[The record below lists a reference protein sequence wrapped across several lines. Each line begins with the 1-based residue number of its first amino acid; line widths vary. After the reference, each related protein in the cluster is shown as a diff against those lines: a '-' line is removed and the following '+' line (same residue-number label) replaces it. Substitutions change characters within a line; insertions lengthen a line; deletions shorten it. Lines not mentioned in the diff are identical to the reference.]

1 MKNFQNDIDK
11 LVSKILSEEIDSKV
25 RKIMETKSEF
35 DEELTGSQSKIDVAQ
50 PKGKITAADFK
61 KLRDGK
67 KSNKSEV
74 EENIFKNMFGKKE
87 DPEMARAAA
96 QEKDRKEN
104 PSLSNLGYDY
114 DDIRGW
120 HMPEPGQGRFDR
132 DNSNKKEVEEY
143 FIDDEEEDAEE
154 LSQNE
159 PTYVGRGLKDNKIIS
174 KLKNAIR
181 SFNEEDMD
189 NGYNSDD
196 SDWQEIDLD
205 NETDDT
211 QLEESNMFS
220 SFDDEHGWFD
230 QHDREHS
237 GDFDFDYDEEEFPDF
252 DSFIEKHGRNQSWF
266 HPKQGRKMFDM
277 YQKEYG
283 GKPFRVR
290 TRKNDLEEDE
300 ATEGNAFSG
309 ARAKAIEDGEDN
321 FEVDGKKYHVKGEKR
336 MDESEDKWI
345 QKTNMKKGG
354 LHKALGIPEGN
365 KIPKSKLNSIKK
377 DLMSK
382 AKGDKKLS
390 AADSKLL
397 KQVNMALT
405 LGGLNES
412 RNTLSLSENELI
424 DMIEKIVKEEI
435 VKDTAEKNSFSVNKP
450 QGLKKTEKAQGES
463 KKENDNYSKEVVKK
477 MKDYMKDMYMGGKGY
492 DENPDDFPQS
502 NYDMEKEHNEMKYQP
517 SDAVEEYIEA
527 FSYPGMTNLV
537 YDEIKP
543 EDKRIGKQL
552 KGDSTTGNAVTG
564 KDGKALGNVSKR
576 SEKVGDRFKKNFD
589 ENLYGAEQMKASY
602 KRQPQETI
610 EVEGNGK
617 TKGSLKSKQQGADK
631 SSSINKATKILNT
644 LESTEAKATKIINE
658 DLQKMKNLISYNR
671 KTQ

>member
-1 MKNFQNDIDK
+1 MKNFQNDIDN

-25 RKIMETKSEF
+25 RKIMETNGEF
-35 DEELTGSQSKIDVAQ
+35 DEELTGGQSKIDVAE

-61 KLRDGK
+61 KLRDAK
-67 KSNKSEV
+67 THK
-74 EENIFKNMFGKKE
+74 
-87 DPEMARAAA
+87 
-96 QEKDRKEN
+96 
-104 PSLSNLGYDY
+104 
-114 DDIRGW
+114 
-120 HMPEPGQGRFDR
+120 GQ
-132 DNSNKKEVEEY
+132 VEEY
-143 FIDDEEEDAEE
+143 FMELDLEDEDDNYGEYSGDEEEKEEAEE
-154 LSQNE
+154 MSQNE

-174 KLKNAIR
+174 KVKNAIR
-181 SFNEEDMD
+181 NRFNNQEEF
-189 NGYNSDD
+189 S
-196 SDWQEIDLD
+196 E
-205 NETDDT
+205 ETDKFEV
-211 QLEESNMFS
+211 EENILKKMFGKKE
-220 SFDDEHGWFD
+220 DPEVAREK
-230 QHDREHS
+230 DRKENPYL
-237 GDFDFDYDEEEFPDF
+237 GNLGYDYDDIRGYHMPEP
-252 DSFIEKHGRNQSWF
+252 G
-266 HPKQGRKMFDM
+266 QGRFDRDP
-277 YQKEYG
+277 K
-283 GKPFRVR
+283 
-290 TRKNDLEEDE
+290 DSEDVE
-300 ATEGNAFSG
+300 MEEGNAFSG
-309 ARAKAIEDGEDN
+309 ARAQAIEDGEDT
-321 FEVDGKKYHVKGEKR
+321 FEVDGETYHVKGDKR
-336 MDESEDKWI
+336 MDESEDKFI
-345 QKTNMKKGG
+345 QKANMKKGA

-377 DLMSK
+377 DLMLK

-405 LGGLNES
+405 LGSLNES

-424 DMIEKIVKEEI
+424 DMIEKIVKEQI
-435 VKDTAEKNSFSVNKP
+435 VKDPSEKNNFSLNKP

-463 KKENDNYSKEVVKK
+463 KKENDAYSKEVVKK

-492 DENPDDFPQS
+492 EANPEDFPQS
-502 NYDMEKEHNEMKYQP
+502 NYDMEKEHKEMKYLP

-543 EDKRIGKQL
+543 DEERISKQL
-552 KGDSTTGNAVTG
+552 KGDSTTGNAVSG

-617 TKGSLKSKQQGADK
+617 TKGSLKSNQQGADK
-631 SSSINKATKILNT
+631 SNSINKATKILNT